1 MDNTKPL
8 FSVIVPV
15 YGVELYI
22 RQCIDSILCQTFSDF
37 ELILVD
43 DGSMDSCPEICD
55 GYAKQD
61 SRIHVIH
68 KENGGL
74 VTARQSGV
82 ALARGQYVACVDG
95 DDWIAPDYLKDFA
108 KAIDATGADI
118 VCCGSVWWT
127 SSTHA
132 VKKVFPLKAR
142 LYEKSEIEK
151 IIFPYLIEDASGAY
165 FPNNLWAKVF
175 TIQTYRQQQLSV
187 NPSIKI
193 AEDSACVKPCVY
205 RAKRISVIGQCNY
218 YYRQVPTSMTKKKK
232 PFDWKGPE
240 IVARHFEKTI
250 SMGER
255 DFQMQVYRN
264 CVHNVFNVAV
274 TRFYQDKSYAQ
285 VKREIRENLGR
296 GYYKKALSQTRF
308 APLSKAWLA
317 RFALKHKLYW
327 LLKIFSSLK

>member
-55 GYAKQD
+55 EYAKQD
-61 SRIHVIH
+61 PRIHVIH

-74 VTARQSGV
+74 VTARQSGA
-82 ALARGQYVACVDG
+82 ALARGRYVACVDG
-95 DDWIAPDYLKDFA
+95 DDWMSPGYLMDFA
-108 KAIDATGADI
+108 KEIEATGADI

-127 SSTHA
+127 SSTHE

-193 AEDSACVKPCVY
+193 AEDSVCVKPCVY
-205 RAKRISVIGQCNY
+205 HA
-218 YYRQVPTSMTKKKK
+218 
-232 PFDWKGPE
+232 
-240 IVARHFEKTI
+240 EKI
-250 SMGER
+250 
-255 DFQMQVYRN
+255 
-264 CVHNVFNVAV
+264 AV
-274 TRFYQDKSYAQ
+274 TDLLGEFDNIKSLTEY
-285 VKREIRENLGR
+285 EF
-296 GYYKKALSQTRF
+296 RF
-308 APLSKAWLA
+308 AHDPDGLSELEYNLVENFNRHAA
-317 RFALKHKLYW
+317 HALFFRHKGCHCGQRP
-327 LLKIFSSLK
+327 